1 MEVEGCY
8 RISLTPFPPSPRP
21 SLPPFPYSPHPARA
35 RSRTLARPRGPRAQH
50 MTGRT
55 RLAGVGEHEG
65 VVEDQKLLQGVP
77 LVVTRKRLFPRGR
90 EGGGA
95 WDARGILALRLPAVP
110 WRACICADAAAAG
123 CWILRARVVVARA
136 RSLCGKRADVMVCAR
151 LRLRVP
157 VSVRACARIRARACV
172 RVSGGALMSNLHFFV
187 RVRHSRFAV
196 FVQYPTLNAPC
207 FSTCV
212 FSSVSDTLGLQCS
225 RSIHPVVG
233 LQVRRESPRLVL
245 DPDQVHTLRG
255 RDRKLLGTGVGGGE
269 GGGREEGGGR
279 GEGGGPDSDSSS
291 PWALAHAGLAW

>member
-1 MEVEGCY
+1 MSLLASACSQGGGRGGARGMRVESSHCGC
-8 RISLTPFPPSPRP
+8 LLFPGALASARTRRQRAAG
-21 SLPPFPYSPHPARA
+21 FYCARVVGARA
-35 RSRTLARPRGPRAQH
+35 RR
-50 MTGRT
+50 
-55 RLAGVGEHEG
+55 V
-65 VVEDQKLLQGVP
+65 
-77 LVVTRKRLFPRGR
+77 
-90 EGGGA
+90 
-95 WDARGILALRLPAVP
+95 
-110 WRACICADAAAAG
+110 
-123 CWILRARVVVARA
+123 RAR
-136 RSLCGKRADVMVCAR
+136 LCGKRADVMVCAR